1 VKQTTFAS
9 LAFESKKKL
18 TRRERFLRE
27 MDQVVPWARLLK
39 LIAPHYPRAGNGRQ
53 PMPLETML
61 RIYFLQQWFN
71 LSDPAAEDAL
81 YDSESMRRFAGI
93 ELGEDAVPD
102 ETTILNFRRLLER
115 YRLTEA
121 IFGAVR
127 ALLEEKRLLLKSGT
141 LVDATIVSAPS
152 STKNETKTRDPE
164 MTQTRK
170 GNQWYFGMKVH
181 IGADRRGIVHT
192 VVTTTAKAAD
202 LTELPRLL
210 HGEESQRGCPMAQ
223 APRHPLAASEA
234 RRPWPPPDRGRA
246 GAQPQVVFGARD
258 GRAALPRDQAPVGLH
273 QGPLPGLGEKHGAGV
288 CADGACQPLS
298 RATPP
303 PAPRDVV
310 RPRYGRNGEKHE
322 TAKTKH
328 REHPDSSIGLAKSR
342 CVDRRAS

>member
-1 VKQTTFAS
+1 MKQTTFAS

-210 HGEESQRGCPMAQ
+210 HGEESQVHGDRGYWSSEAAQ
-223 APRHPLAASEA
+223 WLRRRGIRSRLQKRAAPGHPLTEAARA
-234 RRPWPPPDRGRA
+234 RNRRWSSVRAMVERPFLVIKRLWG
-246 GAQPQVVFGARD
+246 FT
-258 GRAALPRDQAPVGLH
+258 
-273 QGPLPGLGEKHGAGV
+273 K
-288 CADGACQPLS
+288 
-298 RATPP
+298 
-303 PAPRDVV
+303 V
-310 RPRYGRNGEKHE
+310 RYR
-322 TAKTKH
+322 
-328 REHPDSSIGLAKSR
+328 GLAKNTAR
-342 CVDRRAS
+342 VFALMALANLYLVRRRLLPQGT